1 MGLFEKPH
9 ARQGG
14 IIVRPPYP
22 FCGRPVPVTA
32 TILEQNI
39 SQVLFHNL
47 DSENI
52 TGEP

>member
-1 MGLFEKPH
+1 MGLFENPH
-9 ARQGG
+9 ARERDK
-14 IIVRPPYP
+14 IIRPPYP
-22 FCGRPVPVTA
+22 FCGHPEPVTA

-47 DSENI
+47 DSENM